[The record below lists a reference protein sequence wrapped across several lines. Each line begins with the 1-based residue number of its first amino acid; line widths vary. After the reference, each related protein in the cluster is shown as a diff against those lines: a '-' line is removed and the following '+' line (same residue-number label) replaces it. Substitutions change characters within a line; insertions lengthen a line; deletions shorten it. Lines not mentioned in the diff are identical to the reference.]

1 MSIIL
6 TIVIA
11 FLTAL
16 LGFAVAYFMSN
27 KVRSAHSVVQAQLAA
42 KTLEAQNLLAEVQ
55 ALRAQVAELSVL
67 GAEKILQDKVD
78 VQKHASMLD
87 QLAAKL

>member
-27 KVRSAHSVVQAQLAA
+27 KVRSAHSVVQAQLEA

-55 ALRAQVAELSVL
+55 ALRAQ
-67 GAEKILQDKVD
+67 
-78 VQKHASMLD
+78 
-87 QLAAKL
+87 